1 MFTYLDFPNGF
12 TKLLQLAPGSQQ
24 ANTHRALGRAVRGAG
39 SALCVCILRR
49 DQLRRLGTL
58 DLGGRCAGGF
68 LQPWVRSHLHMPVP
82 CWMVG
87 SVREGHHCV
96 ICEQA
101 MQ

>member
-12 TKLLQLAPGSQQ
+12 TKLLQPAPGSQQ
-24 ANTHRALGRAVRGAG
+24 ANTHRALGRAVRGGG

-68 LQPWVRSHLHMPVP
+68 LQPWVRSPLTHARPLLDGGLCEGGPSLCHL
-82 CWMVG
+82 
-87 SVREGHHCV
+87 
-96 ICEQA
+96 
-101 MQ
+101 